1 MPQTEDIE
9 YIKKYEAYDCINTS
23 EDDDF
28 DPLDELY
35 EPDPVEIQNMRQNP
49 FTAKVFDPE
58 TMLFDL
64 AEARKTETKFRENI
78 LSMMMSVLIS
88 SDKPNALLCGPA
100 GCGKTKIV
108 EELAYRLK
116 NSENIVPQL
125 KGYRIYAIQL
135 SDIVAD
141 SGLMGDL
148 ENKVKMLIDYMSD
161 KAEKRILFI
170 DEIHMLFQEK
180 AYRIVAQILKPALS
194 RGKIKLIGATTTQEA
209 NLIDSD
215 PAFCRRMTKII
226 VDEADHEQTVEILL
240 SMNEHFASHYN
251 ISFALSRSKAER
263 IVDIAD
269 EFCYSGSHRPD
280 NAITLL
286 DRSIASAVVKNAS
299 DKKMKITLTDR
310 HIKETAFRMTSGHS
324 TPHAFNERA
333 LRRDLSAV
341 CGQEAV
347 IDDLV
352 NALKLHS
359 LHIRPTKKPFTML
372 FIGPSGVGKTEV
384 AKIIAKNCAGEK
396 PITLNMSEFYYD
408 AGINRIIGSP
418 AGYLGSDSNAE
429 LPFDKL
435 KSNPYQVILLDE
447 FEKCDRA
454 VQRLFMSVFDEGIL
468 TTSQ

>member
-9 YIKKYEAYDCINTS
+9 YIKKYEAYDCINAS

-35 EPDPVEIQNMRQNP
+35 EPDPVEIQNTRQNP

-116 NSENIVPQL
+116 NSENVVPQL
-125 KGYRIYAIQL
+125 KGYKIYALQL

-148 ENKVKMLIDYMSD
+148 ENKVKMLINYMSD
-161 KAEKRILFI
+161 QDEKRILFI

-269 EFCYSGSHRPD
+269 EFCYSVIASLPAVTASS
-280 NAITLL
+280 AIAAVPTAPSAIFAAVMDASAIPLCETSAIWL
-286 DRSIASAVVKNAS
+286 CTFSIASCTLSALTAVVFSKPTFLAAVAS
-299 DKKMKITLTDR
+299 
-310 HIKETAFRMTSGHS
+310 
-324 TPHAFNERA
+324 
-333 LRRDLSAV
+333 
-341 CGQEAV
+341 
-347 IDDLV
+347 
-352 NALKLHS
+352 
-359 LHIRPTKKPFTML
+359 
-372 FIGPSGVGKTEV
+372 PS
-384 AKIIAKNCAGEK
+384 
-396 PITLNMSEFYYD
+396 S
-408 AGINRIIGSP
+408 
-418 AGYLGSDSNAE
+418 
-429 LPFDKL
+429 
-435 KSNPYQVILLDE
+435 
-447 FEKCDRA
+447 
-454 VQRLFMSVFDEGIL
+454 
-468 TTSQ
+468 

>member
-35 EPDPVEIQNMRQNP
+35 EPDPVEIQNTSQNP

-108 EELAYRLK
+108 EELAYRLE

-125 KGYRIYAIQL
+125 KGYRIYALQL

-148 ENKVKMLIDYMSD
+148 ENKVKMLINYMSD
-161 KAEKRILFI
+161 QNEKRILFI

-240 SMNEHFASHYN
+240 SMNQHFASHYN
-251 ISFALSRSKAER
+251 ISFALSRSKAEH

-286 DRSIASAVVKNAS
+286 DRSIASAV
-299 DKKMKITLTDR
+299 IT
-310 HIKETAFRMTSGHS
+310 EYTA
-324 TPHAFNERA
+324 AF
-333 LRRDLSAV
+333 
-341 CGQEAV
+341 
-347 IDDLV
+347 
-352 NALKLHS
+352 
-359 LHIRPTKKPFTML
+359 
-372 FIGPSGVGKTEV
+372 
-384 AKIIAKNCAGEK
+384 
-396 PITLNMSEFYYD
+396 
-408 AGINRIIGSP
+408 
-418 AGYLGSDSNAE
+418 
-429 LPFDKL
+429 
-435 KSNPYQVILLDE
+435 
-447 FEKCDRA
+447 
-454 VQRLFMSVFDEGIL
+454 
-468 TTSQ
+468 

>member
-9 YIKKYEAYDCINTS
+9 YIKKYEAYDCINIS

-170 DEIHMLFQEK
+170 DEIRYAFSGKGISDRRTDLEACSEPWKNK
-180 AYRIVAQILKPALS
+180 AHRS
-194 RGKIKLIGATTTQEA
+194 
-209 NLIDSD
+209 NND
-215 PAFCRRMTKII
+215 PG
-226 VDEADHEQTVEILL
+226 
-240 SMNEHFASHYN
+240 
-251 ISFALSRSKAER
+251 SK
-263 IVDIAD
+263 
-269 EFCYSGSHRPD
+269 SHRQRPCLLQAYDKD
-280 NAITLL
+280 N
-286 DRSIASAVVKNAS
+286 S
-299 DKKMKITLTDR
+299 
-310 HIKETAFRMTSGHS
+310 
-324 TPHAFNERA
+324 
-333 LRRDLSAV
+333 
-341 CGQEAV
+341 
-347 IDDLV
+347 
-352 NALKLHS
+352 
-359 LHIRPTKKPFTML
+359 
-372 FIGPSGVGKTEV
+372 
-384 AKIIAKNCAGEK
+384 
-396 PITLNMSEFYYD
+396 
-408 AGINRIIGSP
+408 
-418 AGYLGSDSNAE
+418 
-429 LPFDKL
+429 
-435 KSNPYQVILLDE
+435 
-447 FEKCDRA
+447 
-454 VQRLFMSVFDEGIL
+454 
-468 TTSQ
+468 

>member
-9 YIKKYEAYDCINTS
+9 YIKKYEAYDCINDS

-35 EPDPVEIQNMRQNP
+35 EPDPVEIQNTSQNP

-58 TMLFDL
+58 TMFFDL

-125 KGYRIYAIQL
+125 KGYRIYALQL

-148 ENKVKMLIDYMSD
+148 ENKVKMLINYMSD
-161 KAEKRILFI
+161 QDEKRILFI

-226 VDEADHEQTVEILL
+226 VDEADHE
-240 SMNEHFASHYN
+240 
-251 ISFALSRSKAER
+251 
-263 IVDIAD
+263 
-269 EFCYSGSHRPD
+269 
-280 NAITLL
+280 
-286 DRSIASAVVKNAS
+286 
-299 DKKMKITLTDR
+299 
-310 HIKETAFRMTSGHS
+310 
-324 TPHAFNERA
+324 
-333 LRRDLSAV
+333 
-341 CGQEAV
+341 
-347 IDDLV
+347 
-352 NALKLHS
+352 
-359 LHIRPTKKPFTML
+359 
-372 FIGPSGVGKTEV
+372 
-384 AKIIAKNCAGEK
+384 
-396 PITLNMSEFYYD
+396 
-408 AGINRIIGSP
+408 
-418 AGYLGSDSNAE
+418 
-429 LPFDKL
+429 
-435 KSNPYQVILLDE
+435 
-447 FEKCDRA
+447 
-454 VQRLFMSVFDEGIL
+454 
-468 TTSQ
+468 